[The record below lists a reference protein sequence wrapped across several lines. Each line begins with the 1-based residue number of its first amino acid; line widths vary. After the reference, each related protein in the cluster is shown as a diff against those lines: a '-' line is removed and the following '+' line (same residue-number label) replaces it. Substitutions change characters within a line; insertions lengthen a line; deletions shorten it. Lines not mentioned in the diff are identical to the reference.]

1 MIFSR
6 HIRCNGACQKSGSRE
21 CYNCFSTNP
30 QCSEPTQIAACV
42 DFLQKRRPPVLHE
55 IDTIT
60 PGNIRR
66 ICIVREHLRKSGM
79 LSVGDAE
86 RLFAPSR
93 LDRTLYVVPCVSEE
107 PCRKTQPYACD
118 ESLRRYN
125 QIEEGISKWRTG
137 FGASIPA
144 ACTSWGDMW
153 KMAQGKLQ
161 TVFLRKRFMQMNGS
175 VAHLPKL
182 RPVLALQTRKAMS
195 KAAFVVTSDSHPDR
209 PKPLKLAT
217 IDQALSENNPNLR
230 PKIPAAK
237 EATMICNSMPM
248 KQTI

>member
-66 ICIVREHLRKSGM
+66 ICIVREHLRKAGM

-86 RLFAPSR
+86 RLFGFPQGWTEPCTQLRAP
-93 LDRTLYVVPCVSEE
+93 SEE
-107 PCRKTQPYACD
+107 PCRKTRPYACN
-118 ESLRRYN
+118 ESLHRYN
-125 QIEEGISKWRTG
+125 QIEEGITKWRTA

-144 ACTSWGDMW
+144 TCTSHRG
-153 KMAQGKLQ
+153 
-161 TVFLRKRFMQMNGS
+161 
-175 VAHLPKL
+175 
-182 RPVLALQTRKAMS
+182 
-195 KAAFVVTSDSHPDR
+195 
-209 PKPLKLAT
+209 
-217 IDQALSENNPNLR
+217 
-230 PKIPAAK
+230 
-237 EATMICNSMPM
+237 
-248 KQTI
+248 